1 MKLYQGITIA
11 AAATML
17 AFAAPAI
24 AQDTRPGDRDTHQ
37 GMAMPDANHDRA
49 MHDANDRRMQNT
61 DDRSMHRDHD
71 RDMRMTHDMRRDH
84 RDWGAHRGWRHHRH
98 CRIVWRHHHRIRR
111 CW

>member
-1 MKLYQGITIA
+1 MRLCNGIAIA
-11 AAATML
+11 VAATML

-24 AQDTRPGDRDTHQ
+24 AQDMRPGDRDMHQ
-37 GMAMPDANHDRA
+37 GMA
-49 MHDANDRRMQNT
+49 MHDANDRRMHDT

-98 CRIVWRHHHRIRR
+98 CRMVWRHHHRIRR